1 MIKNTTKAL
10 LICNILLIT
19 AIVFFIGLNYIQTQ
33 PKIVYVDNVK
43 LFNNFSMTKELKNAG
58 EKEFNLKKLKVD
70 SLYTTLQVP
79 GTSPSDK
86 KIIMQQFLKQKEEL
100 EQFNQYFA
108 AEQTTKIWARIK
120 SYSSEFSND
129 KNYQLIIGSDD
140 KQTVLFADE
149 KIDVTDDLLT
159 FLNKKYEGI

>member
-19 AIVFFIGLNYIQTQ
+19 VIVFFVGLNYVQRSKT
-33 PKIVYVDNVK
+33 VYVDSAK

-70 SLYTTLQVP
+70 SLYTKLQYP
-79 GTSPSDK
+79 GISLSEK
-86 KIIMQQFLKQKEEL
+86 KIIMQQFVQQKEEL

-120 SYSSEFSND
+120 SYSSEFSKD

-149 KIDVTDDLLT
+149 KIDVTNDLLT

>member
-79 GTSPSDK
+79 GTSTSDK
-86 KIIMQQFLKQKEEL
+86 KIIMQQFLQQKEEL

>member
-1 MIKNTTKAL
+1 MYCVFVSNFFDA
-10 LICNILLIT
+10 IL
-19 AIVFFIGLNYIQTQ
+19 Q
-33 PKIVYVDNVK
+33 
-43 LFNNFSMTKELKNAG
+43 
-58 EKEFNLKKLKVD
+58 
-70 SLYTTLQVP
+70 
-79 GTSPSDK
+79 
-86 KIIMQQFLKQKEEL
+86 QKEEL